1 MVWERDTGK
10 VNFFWE
16 EGEEV
21 TDWNGE
27 LDTPPVISVIVREE

>member
-1 MVWERDTGK
+1 MAR

-21 TDWNGE
+21 TDRNGE
-27 LDTPPVISVIVREE
+27 LDTRPVISVIVREELD

>member
-1 MVWERDTGK
+1 MDKGR
-10 VNFFWE
+10 VNVFWE

-27 LDTPPVISVIVREE
+27 LDTPPEKSEIVREE